1 MIDLISSFHSLSTY
15 DFRSH
20 ANPADPL
27 RHLFDEWVDYYRV
40 KWSIAKAIRPER
52 ILEIGVRY
60 GYSARAFLDACPDAQ
75 LVGLDADLD
84 TFGGSQGALAWAEQN
99 LKASGFNVDLRSLN
113 TQSLQAFPGGYYDLI
128 HVDGQQDGNGTY
140 RDLDLAVVQG
150 RYILVDGYQWS
161 RENFQSVNEWLWL
174 NKAAVHSVLIIP
186 GYAGELLIR
195 TNLDVSEIPKVGS
208 DSSVPLA
215 TAYTKDYYLNDCG
228 GFSQWR
234 RSKGAAIDSRLQAV
248 ADAALVFGRPGKVVD
263 LGAGRGELTRL
274 FHELGAAVTAID
286 YSADACSLISQ
297 TLADVQKSTSNVSV
311 VCGSVLEPSAYD
323 GDYDLAVAA
332 DIVEH
337 LSPAENEALYALVS
351 QRLEKNQGSLVVHTA
366 PNGWNYEYLHP
377 QEQRKAIA
385 AGFWQPRIRRT
396 WYERLM
402 HINEQNPRVLK
413 AQLEKSFPHVLVW
426 FADGGAGGSLLKKF
440 GLSDFKKSTSIF
452 AIASHKPIDK
462 DRLKSAFVMSALPAD
477 CQDIVELK
485 PLESEFLVE
494 KGQRFECPVQ
504 VSNLTNIRLA
514 SIQPFPVNLSYHVCD
529 EQGQVVAFEGARTPL
544 QPALLAGDART
555 YNLDVKAP
563 QQAGVYFL
571 QLASV
576 QESRRWYDQKLSQY
590 SMVKIVVKD

>member
-248 ADAALVFGRPGKVVD
+248 ADAALAFGRPGKVVD

-274 FHELGAAVTAID
+274 FHDLGAAVTAID
-286 YSADACSLISQ
+286 YSADACVLISQ
-297 TLADVQKSTSNVSV
+297 TLADVQKPTSNVSV

-351 QRLEKNQGSLVVHTA
+351 QRLEKNQGLLVVHTA

-377 QEQRKAIA
+377 QEQRKAVA

-462 DRLKSAFVMSALPAD
+462 DMLKSAFVMSALPAD

-504 VSNLTNIRLA
+504 VSNLTHTRLA
-514 SIQPFPVNLSYHVCD
+514 SIKPFPVNLSYHVCD
-529 EQGQVVAFEGARTPL
+529 EQGRVVAFEGARTPL
-544 QPALLAGDART
+544 QPALLAGDTRT

-576 QESRRWYDQKLSQY
+576 QESRRWYDQKLSQC

>member
-15 DFRSH
+15 DFRSY

-99 LKASGFNVDLRSLN
+99 LKASGFHVDLRSLN

-248 ADAALVFGRPGKVVD
+248 ADAALAFGRPGKVVD

-274 FHELGAAVTAID
+274 FHDLGAAVTAID
-286 YSADACSLISQ
+286 YSADACVLINQ
-297 TLADVQKSTSNVSV
+297 TLADVQKPTSNVSV

-351 QRLEKNQGSLVVHTA
+351 QRLEKNQGLLVVHTA

-377 QEQRKAIA
+377 QEQRKAVA

-462 DRLKSAFVMSALPAD
+462 DMLKSAFVMSALPAD

-504 VSNLTNIRLA
+504 VSNLTNTRLA

-529 EQGQVVAFEGARTPL
+529 EQGRVVAFEGARTPL
-544 QPALLAGDART
+544 QPALLAGDTRT

-576 QESRRWYDQKLSQY
+576 QESRRWYDQNLSQY
-590 SMVKIVVKD
+590 SMIKIVVKD

>member
-15 DFRSH
+15 DFRSY

-248 ADAALVFGRPGKVVD
+248 ADAALAFGRPGKVVD

-274 FHELGAAVTAID
+274 FHDLGAAVTAID
-286 YSADACSLISQ
+286 YSADACVLISQ
-297 TLADVQKSTSNVSV
+297 TLADVQKPTSNVSV

-351 QRLEKNQGSLVVHTA
+351 QRLEKNQGLLVVHTA

-377 QEQRKAIA
+377 QEQRKAVA

-462 DRLKSAFVMSALPAD
+462 DMLKSAFVMSALPAD

-504 VSNLTNIRLA
+504 VSNLTNTRLA

-529 EQGQVVAFEGARTPL
+529 EQGRVVAFEGARTPL

>member
-1 MIDLISSFHSLSTY
+1 MIDLISSFHRLSTY
-15 DFRSH
+15 DFRLN
-20 ANPADPL
+20 ANPEDPL

-52 ILEIGVRY
+52 ILEVGVRY
-60 GYSARAFLDACPDAQ
+60 GYSARAFMDACPDAQ

-84 TFGGSQGALAWAEQN
+84 TYGGSQGALAWADQN

-113 TQSLQAFPGGYYDLI
+113 TQSLKAFPGGYYDLI

-140 RDLDLAVVQG
+140 RDLDLAVAQG

-161 RENFQSVNEWLWL
+161 RENFYSVNEWLWL

-195 TNLDVSEIPKVGS
+195 TNLDVSEASKVGS
-208 DSSVPLA
+208 DSSAPLA
-215 TAYTKDYYLNDCG
+215 AAYTKDYYLNDCG

-234 RSKGAAIDSRLQAV
+234 RSKGAAVDSRLQAV
-248 ADAALVFGRPGKVVD
+248 ADAALAFGSPSKVVD

-274 FHELGAAVTAID
+274 FHELGATVTAID

-297 TLADVQKSTSNVSV
+297 TLAEGEGAAKNVRV
-311 VCGSVLEPSAYD
+311 VCGSVLEPTAYD

-351 QRLEKNQGSLVVHTA
+351 QKLEKNQGLLVVHTA

-377 QEQRKAIA
+377 QEQKRAIA
-385 AGFWQPRIRRT
+385 AGFWLPRIRRT

-413 AQLEKSFPHVLVW
+413 AQLEKSFPYVVLW
-426 FADGGAGGSLLKKF
+426 FADGGAGGSLLRKF
-440 GLSDFKKSTSIF
+440 GLSDYKKSTSIF
-452 AIASHKPIDK
+452 AVASHRPIDE
-462 DRLKSAFVMSALPAD
+462 DVLRSAFVMSALPAD
-477 CQDIVELK
+477 CQDIVEIK
-485 PLESEFLVE
+485 PTESEFVVE
-494 KGQRFECPVQ
+494 KGQRFECLVQ
-504 VSNLTNIRLA
+504 VRNLTNVRLA
-514 SIQPFPVNLSYHVCD
+514 SIQPFPVNLSYHMRDDKGEVC
-529 EQGQVVAFEGARTPL
+529 AFDGVRTPL
-544 QPALLAGDART
+544 QPALMAGEART
-555 YNLDVKAP
+555 YSMDVKAP
-563 QQAGVYFL
+563 LQAGVYYL

-576 QESRRWYDQKLSQY
+576 QESCRWYDQKLSQS
-590 SMVKIVVKD
+590 SMVKIVVKG